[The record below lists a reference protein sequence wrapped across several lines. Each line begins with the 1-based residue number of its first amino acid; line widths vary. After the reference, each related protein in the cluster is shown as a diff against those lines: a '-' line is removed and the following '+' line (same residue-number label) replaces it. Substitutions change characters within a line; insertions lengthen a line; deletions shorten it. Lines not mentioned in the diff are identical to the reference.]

1 MWPIVTTHRTGAPSH
16 VTPPSLAGCVSS
28 VCIRS
33 YSKLFRKDSHIAIVI
48 SQTSSKNRGATGP
61 TFSYFSNDLVT
72 FFSVEKNVLV
82 NQLAPLLFAWLLHF
96 EKQCYVPVTVPPPK
110 HAKIK
115 FNCSF
120 GRRLLLIY
128 CYESR
133 IESFVQIVMNSVYI
147 KLQPHAFS
155 GHVHQLFSSLGRSH
169 DIVSLIRLP

>member
-1 MWPIVTTHRTGAPSH
+1 MT
-16 VTPPSLAGCVSS
+16 
-28 VCIRS
+28 
-33 YSKLFRKDSHIAIVI
+33 
-48 SQTSSKNRGATGP
+48 SQASSKIGVTGP
-61 TFSYFSNDLVT
+61 TF
-72 FFSVEKNVLV
+72 FFLFQKGLASSSFFPVEKKTQNV
-82 NQLAPLLFAWLLHF
+82 QAKWSLFFFFGWPLHF
-96 EKQCYVPVTVPPPK
+96 EKQCYVPVTVPPK